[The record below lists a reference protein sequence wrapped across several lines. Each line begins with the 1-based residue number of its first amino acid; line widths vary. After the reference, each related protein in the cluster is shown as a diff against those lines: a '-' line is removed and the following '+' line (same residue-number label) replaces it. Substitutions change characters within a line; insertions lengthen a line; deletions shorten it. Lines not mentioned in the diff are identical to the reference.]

1 MVYTRRLT
9 VSSEVVVKDLEEREG
24 VPSVWRLLRQD
35 LVHVHSEHGPEELT
49 VLHQQV
55 AEPGE
60 GLQCQAVS
68 LGWQG
73 KAREV
78 LKLLRTE
85 GLLVRDS

>member
-1 MVYTRRLT
+1 MDKSFHTI
-9 VSSEVVVKDLEEREG
+9 SPEVVVEDLEEREG
-24 VPSVWRLLRQD
+24 LPAVLGLLRQD

>member
-1 MVYTRRLT
+1 M
-9 VSSEVVVKDLEEREG
+9 EEREG
-24 VPSVWRLLRQD
+24 VPGVWGLLRQD

-78 LKLLRTE
+78 LKLLRTVGLLGRTPIG